1 MFRAHVRATVSQLPA
16 HRRWRQ
22 SRCSII
28 CAAEESKSQ
37 DDSESRLAELESRA
51 RKGKGPQ
58 PISRAFPEARTEM
71 KQVVWNEG
79 ELLPEGWDQ
88 MDPLEKATQ
97 LYMGERGVLFWL
109 NKAAFA
115 SVFIIAGLWI
125 VFRFIG
131 PAVGLYELSNGPVQP

>member
-1 MFRAHVRATVSQLPA
+1 MFRANVRAPVSQSPA
-16 HRRWRQ
+16 QRRWRHHRR
-22 SRCSII
+22 SVV
-28 CAAEESKSQ
+28 CAAEESNPQ

-58 PISRAFPEARTEM
+58 PISRAFPEAQTET
-71 KQVVWNEG
+71 KQVIWNEG
-79 ELLPEGWDQ
+79 ELLPQGWDQ

-97 LYMGERGVLFWL
+97 LYMGERGALFWL

-115 SVFIIAGLWI
+115 SVFIIAGAWI

-131 PAVGLYELSNGPVQP
+131 PAVGLYELSNGPLQP